1 MKKLLFILSIL
12 LSTPVW
18 AWNQTPP
25 RPLDACRT
33 DAPYGFPQGRQGYAE
48 CRLAYATLNDTQAKL
63 PVWTVYTLT
72 PTEALGCL
80 PRTNAFVADASIPRG
95 QRAEPDDYTGTGYDR
110 GHVAPDGD
118 MSFDQQV
125 EYESFLMT
133 NMMPQLGGLNRGI
146 WKLLETTIRGWV
158 VQRQQSYTIYAGPI
172 YSAGDPTIG
181 ANRVTVPHA
190 FYKIVINTTT
200 GETLGWVFP
209 QAGNLGND
217 LTRFRAP
224 ISNIQQQ
231 TGLRFGFPGNVREIP
246 PGTEWPVDFGRLT
259 NAKRSRCGRTS
270 E

>member
-1 MKKLLFILSIL
+1 
-12 LSTPVW
+12 
-18 AWNQTPP
+18 
-25 RPLDACRT
+25 
-33 DAPYGFPQGRQGYAE
+33 
-48 CRLAYATLNDTQAKL
+48 
-63 PVWTVYTLT
+63 
-72 PTEALGCL
+72 
-80 PRTNAFVADASIPRG
+80 
-95 QRAEPDDYTGTGYDR
+95 
-110 GHVAPDGD
+110 

-209 QAGNLGND
+209 QAVNLGND

-259 NAKRSRCGRTS
+259 NAKRSRCGRAS